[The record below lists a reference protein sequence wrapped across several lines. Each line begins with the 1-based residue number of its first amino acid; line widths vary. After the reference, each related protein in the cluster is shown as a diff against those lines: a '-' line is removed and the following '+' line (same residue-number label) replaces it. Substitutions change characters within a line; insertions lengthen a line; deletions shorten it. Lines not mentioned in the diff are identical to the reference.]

1 MDGTGRCA
9 LLRICEFRSMQ
20 GEVGVASPEPAVG
33 GALGPG
39 DLAAAAADHPLQQV
53 RVRPEYAGTRQ

>member
-1 MDGTGRCA
+1 
-9 LLRICEFRSMQ
+9 MQ

-53 RVRPEYAGTRQ
+53 RGPTGVRRNPAIGRLNRW